1 MNKDLIFGKGQQD
14 RIVSVE
20 DTGSGTMELFIQ
32 KEDGSIE
39 VKTELHNYWI
49 LTDQKADAQSIEL
62 GGDGYFK
69 WRNNFDFREDFD
81 YAKKQ
86 LYKKKD
92 KCFWINDQK
101 EQFLVQSG
109 HTYFKGLKHSEV
121 SVLSFDIETTGIE
134 LNKDSKVLIISNT
147 FRDSFGNIERK
158 IFCYDDF
165 ESPKA
170 MFIAWAKWVV
180 DCDPALLI
188 GYNVHSFDLA
198 YIDYCCKLCNIELNI
213 GRESRPLKIDRYDSK
228 FRKDQTQFIEYKKCR
243 IYGREVVDCFH
254 LAVKHDVVEKK
265 YENYKLKTIIK
276 QEGLE
281 KKDRQ
286 FYDASLIRKNYRI
299 PEEWKKIKDYCRDD
313 SDDSLALWDM
323 MGAAAFYWTQS
334 VPKSFGEVTSG
345 ATGSQINSIMVR
357 AYFQDGHSLPKADE
371 PIRYEGAIS
380 FGNPKIYRH
389 AEKLDCLSMYPSI
402 LVQYN
407 IYDKK
412 KDPNGYFLE
421 MTKTFRTMRF
431 DNKKKAKETGDKY
444 YKDLQESQ
452 KVCINSLYGSLNT
465 KILFNSPRNAELVTK
480 YGREIITKAI
490 DHMETNNFMIANV
503 DTDGIAVCKQ
513 DMTSF
518 SKEERINLLSKLN
531 NKFPEHIKFEND
543 GSFSTFVV
551 LKAKNYIM
559 FSDGELKIKGSGL
572 KSSKTE
578 LAIKDFHNELIKAII
593 DDKPHTYFIEIYTRY
608 ITETMNVSEI
618 KRWSSKKTITKKVM
632 TSERTNETKIKDAI
646 VGSEYQEADKVYVYF
661 KEDKSLALAENFDG
675 NYDKKK
681 LLKRMHDVTK
691 IFTNI
696 LPVKDL
702 FPNYSLKKNS
712 KILETLLESV
722 NKPKCVS

>member
-92 KCFWINDQK
+92 RCFWINDQK
-101 EQFLVQSG
+101 EQYLVQSG

-121 SVLSFDIETTGIE
+121 SVLSFDLETTGIE

-147 FRDSFGNIERK
+147 FRDCFGNIERK
-158 IFCYDDF
+158 MFCYDDF
-165 ESPKA
+165 KDTKE
-170 MFIAWAKWVV
+170 MLIAWCQWVV
-180 DCDPALLI
+180 GRNPALLI
-188 GYNVHSFDLA
+188 GYNIHSFDLA
-198 YIDYCCKLCNIELNI
+198 YLDHCAMLCNIELNL
-213 GRESRPLKIDRYDSK
+213 GRKGKALKIDRYDSK
-228 FRKDQTQFIEYKKCR
+228 FRKDQTQFVEYKKCR
-243 IYGREVVDCFH
+243 IYGREIVDCFH
-254 LAVKHDVVEKK
+254 LAIKYDSFEKK
-265 YENYKLKTIIK
+265 YENYRLKTIIK

-281 KKDRQ
+281 KKNRQ
-286 FYDASLIRKNYRI
+286 FYDASLIRKNYKI
-299 PEEWKKIKDYCRDD
+299 PSEWIKIKAYCSDD
-313 SDDSLALWDM
+313 SDDALALWDM

-334 VPKSFGEVTSG
+334 VPKSFGEVTAG
-345 ATGSQINSIMVR
+345 ATGSQINSVMCR
-357 AYFQDGHSLPKADE
+357 AYLQENHSLPRADE

-380 FGNPKIYRH
+380 FGNPKIYRNV
-389 AEKLDCLSMYPSI
+389 EKLDLGAMYPSI
-402 LVQYN
+402 ILQYG

-412 KDPNGYFLE
+412 KDPKGYFLE
-421 MTKTFRTMRF
+421 ITKTFRAMRLE
-431 DNKKKAKETGDKY
+431 NKKKSKETGDKY

-452 KVCINSLYGSLNT
+452 KTCINSLYGSLNT
-465 KILFNSPRNAELVTK
+465 RILFNSPKNAELVTK
-480 YGREIITKAI
+480 YGREIITKTI
-490 DHMETNNFMIANV
+490 EWMEKNKFTISNV

-513 DMTSF
+513 DMSIF
-518 SKEERINLLSKLN
+518 FEKEKNDLISRINN
-531 NKFPEHIKFEND
+531 EFPEYIKFDSD
-543 GSFSTFVV
+543 GSFLTFVV

-559 FSDGELKIKGSGL
+559 WDGKEIKIKGSGL

-578 LAIKDFHNELIKAII
+578 LVIKDFHNELIKAII
-593 DDKPHTYFIEIYTRY
+593 DDKSHSYLIEIYNRY
-608 ITETMNVSEI
+608 IIETMNVSEI

-632 TSERTNETKIKDAI
+632 TSERANETKIKDAI
-646 VGSEYQEADKVYVYF
+646 EGSEYREADKVYVYF

-681 LLKRMHDVTK
+681 LLKRMHDATK
-691 IFTNI
+691 IFANV

-702 FPNYSLKKNS
+702 FPNYALKKNS
-712 KILETLLESV
+712 KILETLISI
-722 NKPKCVS
+722 NKEKVS